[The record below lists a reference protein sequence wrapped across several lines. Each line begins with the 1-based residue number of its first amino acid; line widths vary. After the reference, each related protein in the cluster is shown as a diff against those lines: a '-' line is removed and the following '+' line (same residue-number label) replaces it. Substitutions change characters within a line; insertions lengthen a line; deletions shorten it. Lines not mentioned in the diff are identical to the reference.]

1 MYFSILEPTRT
12 PVLQQPKWPDPASV
26 EVIRQE
32 LSGLS
37 PLVDVDS
44 PGRLRSLLAEV
55 AEGRSLVLQAG
66 DCAEDPS
73 ECTPELVGR
82 KVRLIN
88 ALADVVGAISGKPVI
103 RVGRIGGQY
112 AKPRSLPTERVGD
125 LELPVFRGHLVNSPV
140 FDALE
145 RQADPQRLRAGYQAA
160 SEVMSHLGAGPGAGA
175 GDPEVWTSH
184 EALVLDYEEPL
195 IRTDAAGRMVL
206 ASTHWPWIGERTR
219 QVDGAHV
226 ALLAKVDNP
235 VACKVGPTMDVAQL
249 LELCARLDPHRQ
261 PGRLTLIARLGADT
275 VADALPPLVAAVKD
289 AGHPVI
295 WMGDPMH
302 ANTVA
307 DRHGRKTRMLES
319 IVREIIHFQAAVR
332 SAGATPGGLHLEATP
347 EEVSECISP
356 CSAADGRYTTLCD
369 PRLNPLQA
377 VRAVSAWSAA

>member
-1 MYFSILEPTRT
+1 MSVALLGPTQT
-12 PVLQQPKWPDPASV
+12 TGLQQPKWQDPALV

-32 LSGLS
+32 LAGLA
-37 PLVDVDS
+37 PLVDVDA
-44 PGRLRSLLAEV
+44 PGRLRNYLAEV
-55 AEGRSLVLQAG
+55 AEGKALVLQAG
-66 DCAEDPS
+66 DCAEDPG

-82 KVRLIN
+82 KVLLIN
-88 ALADVVGAISGKPVI
+88 ALADVIGAISGKPVV

-145 RQADPQRLRAGYQAA
+145 RQADPQRLRAGYRAA
-160 SEVMSHLGAGPGAGA
+160 SEVMSHLGAGPGG
-175 GDPEVWTSH
+175 GDPAVWTSH
-184 EALVLDYEEPL
+184 EALVLDYEMPL
-195 IRTDAAGRMVL
+195 IRTDATGRKVL

-226 ALLAKVDNP
+226 ALLAQVSNP
-235 VACKVGPTMDVAQL
+235 VACKVGPSMDVAQL
-249 LELCARLDPHRQ
+249 LELCARLDPHRK

-307 DRHGRKTRMLES
+307 DRHGRKTRMIES

-332 SAGATPGGLHLEATP
+332 SANVTPGGLHLEATP
-347 EEVSECISP
+347 EEVSECISTG
-356 CSAADGRYTTLCD
+356 SAAADGRYTTLCD

-377 VRAVSAWSAA
+377 VSAVSAWSAG